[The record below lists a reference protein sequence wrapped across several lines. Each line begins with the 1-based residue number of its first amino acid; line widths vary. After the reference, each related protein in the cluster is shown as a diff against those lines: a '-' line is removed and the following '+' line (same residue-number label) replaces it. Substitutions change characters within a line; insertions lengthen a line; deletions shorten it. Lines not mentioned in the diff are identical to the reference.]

1 MEKALDQA
9 EKANIPECIM
19 SFITFNLM
27 MCFLT
32 SLDSMYMN
40 KRHAQLD

>member
-19 SFITFNLM
+19 SFITCNLM
-27 MCFLT
+27 MWFF
-32 SLDSMYMN
+32 N
-40 KRHAQLD
+40 VFGFNVHE